1 MVAFTPG
8 FITCNS
14 TNVGTIRDVAGKNLR
29 KTLRKVYYFI

>member
-14 TNVGTIRDVAGKNLR
+14 SYLGTVADVAGKMNCFVR
-29 KTLRKVYYFI
+29 MNDFCFV